1 MVDLARSAI
10 FVEDNRAVPLGVGDE
25 LPPASGDES
34 AGDILQGAPDRI
46 ASGPQLAAIRDVQVT
61 GARFEANIEG
71 RDGLH
76 GGYRPDPAPF
86 TSCRRGPYQPAHP
99 LEHPRMPQ
107 GRVASQVTA
116 FADQPIG
123 VANVL
128 NPQQVGF
135 AHVPG
140 SSV

>member
-76 GGYRPDPAPF
+76 GGYRPDPAPVGR
-86 TSCRRGPYQPAHP
+86 TGDGSGDGTGTEGSTVRVGTQRYGRATERAQRSLAPASPCRRARP
-99 LEHPRMPQ
+99 L
-107 GRVASQVTA
+107 GA
-116 FADQPIG
+116 
-123 VANVL
+123 
-128 NPQQVGF
+128 
-135 AHVPG
+135 
-140 SSV
+140 